1 MSCVSTAS
9 ISSDSAEPTSDAGAG
24 AVSVACCEAF
34 VTTSSFECSGESDGA
49 DSGGGAANC
58 AVGAVGGA
66 AGAPNGVAG
75 APNGAAGTPN
85 GAARVGGGACVA
97 VFPGSDSESSEEQE
111 GWQEYAEELAMEVAL
126 AEEEMVPLAFN

>member
-9 ISSDSAEPTSDAGAG
+9 ISSDSAESTSDAGAG

-34 VTTSSFECSGESDGA
+34 VIASSVQRSGESDGTG
-49 DSGGGAANC
+49 SGGGMANC
-58 AVGAVGGA
+58 AVGAVVGA
-66 AGAPNGVAG
+66 AG
-75 APNGAAGTPN
+75 GAAGTPN
-85 GAARVGGGACVA
+85 GAARVGGGACMA

-126 AEEEMVPLAFN
+126 AEEEIVLLAFN